1 MSESIEDF
9 LEKVYIFTRDKNR
22 PVKTTELAKLLNI
35 KPPAITNMAK
45 KLHKLGYVEYEP
57 YIGIRLT
64 EKGIEKAK
72 VVIDKHNTI
81 ETFLIECLGLEKNI
95 AYKEACKLEHAMSD
109 KVFKR
114 FKRFVENY
122 IKYKKGCFID
132 SNKQNI

>member
-64 EKGIEKAK
+64 EKGMEKAK
-72 VVIDKHNTI
+72 IIMEKHRTI
-81 ETFLIECLGLEKNI
+81 EKFLVECLGLDKEV
-95 AYKEACKLEHAMSD
+95 AYREACKLEHAMSD

-114 FKRFVENY
+114 FKKFVEEY
-122 IKYKKGCFID
+122 VKCKKKLN
-132 SNKQNI
+132 SHYNPE

>member
-64 EKGIEKAK
+64 EKGMEKAK
-72 VVIDKHNTI
+72 IIMEKHRTI
-81 ETFLIECLGLEKNI
+81 EKFLVECLGLDKEV
-95 AYKEACKLEHAMSD
+95 AYREACKLEHAMSD
-109 KVFKR
+109 IVFKR
-114 FKRFVENY
+114 FKEFVENY
-122 IKYKKGCFID
+122 RKCKKRLN
-132 SNKQNI
+132 SH

>member
-64 EKGIEKAK
+64 EKGMEKAK
-72 VVIDKHNTI
+72 VIMEKHRTI
-81 ETFLIECLGLEKNI
+81 EKFLVECLGLDKEV
-95 AYKEACKLEHAMSD
+95 AYREACKLEHAMSD
-109 KVFKR
+109 IVFKR
-114 FKRFVENY
+114 FKEFVENY
-122 IKYKKGCFID
+122 RKCKKRLN
-132 SNKQNI
+132 SH

>member
-64 EKGIEKAK
+64 EKGMEKAK
-72 VVIDKHNTI
+72 VIMEKHRTI
-81 ETFLIECLGLEKNI
+81 EKFLVECLGLDKEV
-95 AYKEACKLEHAMSD
+95 AYREACKLEHAMSD
-109 KVFKR
+109 IVFKR
-114 FKRFVENY
+114 FKEFVENY
-122 IKYKKGCFID
+122 RKCKKRLN
-132 SNKQNI
+132 SHYNSK

>member
-64 EKGIEKAK
+64 EKGMEKAK
-72 VVIDKHNTI
+72 IIMEKHRTI
-81 ETFLIECLGLEKNI
+81 EKFLVECLGLDKEV
-95 AYKEACKLEHAMSD
+95 AYREACKLEHAMSD
-109 KVFKR
+109 IVFKR
-114 FKRFVENY
+114 FKEFVENY
-122 IKYKKGCFID
+122 RKCKKKLN
-132 SNKQNI
+132 SH

>member
-64 EKGIEKAK
+64 EKGMEKAK
-72 VVIDKHNTI
+72 IIMEKHRTI
-81 ETFLIECLGLEKNI
+81 EKFLVECLGLDKEV
-95 AYKEACKLEHAMSD
+95 AYREACKLEHAMSD
-109 KVFKR
+109 IVFKR
-114 FKRFVENY
+114 FKEFVENY
-122 IKYKKGCFID
+122 RKCKKRLN
-132 SNKQNI
+132 SHYNSK

>member
-9 LEKVYIFTRDKNR
+9 LEKVYIFTRAKNR

-72 VVIDKHNTI
+72 IIMDKHRTI
-81 ETFLIECLGLEKNI
+81 ERFLVECLGLDKEI
-95 AYKEACKLEHAMSD
+95 AYREACKLEHAMSD
-109 KVFKR
+109 TVFKR
-114 FKRFVENY
+114 FKKFVEGY
-122 IKYKKGCFID
+122 SRDKRIKPP
-132 SNKQNI
+132 SQS